1 MNLLNVDSI
10 SKTFTIH
17 ILSGKI
23 IEGFKDVSFTVPRG
37 TALGISG
44 PSGSGKSSV
53 LKCIYG
59 SYLTTRGD
67 IWYESPRFGRLN
79 LTRSPLRTI
88 NQIREMEIGYITQFL
103 KVIPRVSALDIV
115 SAPLMEAGAFRKA
128 ARSAA
133 GDLLEQLG
141 IPQRLFEAYP
151 ATFSGGEQQRVNI
164 ARAIIKAP
172 HLLILDEPTAC
183 LDADTTSVVL
193 DILLA
198 LREKGTTMI
207 GIFHQ
212 PEILARFSDAI
223 YRMKTDSDRGTIQ

>member
-1 MNLLNVDSI
+1 MALLNVESI
-10 SKTFTIH
+10 NKTFTIH

-23 IEGFKDVSFTVPRG
+23 IEGFDDVSFTVTSG
-37 TALGISG
+37 SALGISG

-59 SYLTTRGD
+59 TYLTTRGD

-79 LTRSPLRTI
+79 LARTPVTVI
-88 NQIREMEIGYITQFL
+88 NRIREKEIGYITQFL

-115 SAPLMEAGAFRKA
+115 STPLVEAGESRES

-133 GDLLEQLG
+133 EELLDQLG
-141 IPQRLFEAYP
+141 IPERLFEAYP

-172 HLLILDEPTAC
+172 RLLILDEPTAS
-183 LDADTTSVVL
+183 LDADTTAVVL

-198 LREKGTTMI
+198 LRKKGTTMI

-223 YRMKTDSDRGTIQ
+223 YRMKSDANQGRMQ